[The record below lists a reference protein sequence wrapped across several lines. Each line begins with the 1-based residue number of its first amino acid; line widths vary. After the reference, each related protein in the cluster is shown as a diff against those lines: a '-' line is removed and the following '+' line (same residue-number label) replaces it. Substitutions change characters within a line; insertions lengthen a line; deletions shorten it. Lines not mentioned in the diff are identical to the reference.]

1 MRLLRFNDILLTRS
15 SQTTPRISD
24 HPQVEQVPAA
34 KSLSRGRAGVT
45 HFIKKQET
53 KLKNSYRPGP
63 AFKLGSPYGRRTD
76 PKTYVPGQFH
86 SGQDFPAA
94 VGTPVP
100 TAASGVVV
108 YSGFNDKLGNVAIV
122 KNDTGDYS
130 LYGHL
135 RDGDRAKL
143 GQRIWPGDTIG
154 LVGNTGKRTTGPHL
168 HYSIIS
174 RGARDSVENPGLSH
188 DGGPIGV
195 ALNRRSMTTTTPR
208 RATSTNR
215 SVPPTSY
222 LVALQL
228 QLPAFPRLT
237 HRLSPCLVLS
247 VNQYP
252 VPLPHPSPRALADGV
267 RSHFPTRR
275 LLLMTPPTLSTAS
288 VTGN

>member
-1 MRLLRFNDILLTRS
+1 M
-15 SQTTPRISD
+15 
-24 HPQVEQVPAA
+24 PAA

-108 YSGFNDKLGNVAIV
+108 YSGFNDKLGNVVIV

-195 ALNRRSMTTTTPR
+195 ALDERNTIDPARYNNYKLAPAISISRGVPR
-208 RATSTNR
+208 NSFLATMQ
-215 SVPPTSY
+215 V
-222 LVALQL
+222 QL
-228 QLPAFPRLT
+228 ASRRLT

-252 VPLPHPSPRALADGV
+252 VPLPQIPSPRALADGV